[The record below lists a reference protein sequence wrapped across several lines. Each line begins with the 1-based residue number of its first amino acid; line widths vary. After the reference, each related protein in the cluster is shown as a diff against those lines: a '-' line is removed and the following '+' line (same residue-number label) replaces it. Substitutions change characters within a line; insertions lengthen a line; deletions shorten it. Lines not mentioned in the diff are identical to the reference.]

1 MFVTVEKDPR
11 YEVEITP
18 KKNITVRDKKTGHT
32 NKFSIGDYAEYDSY
46 NLRYYGAIV
55 SITHKTVTIQE
66 RHKDKRH
73 RLSLDKFCW
82 RNIKFV
88 LHEVVAKNHETSHYI

>member
-11 YEVEITP
+11 YEVEIVP
-18 KKNITVRDKKTGHT
+18 KSSITIRDKDGHT
-32 NKFSIGDYAEYDSY
+32 NTFKMGDMAEYDSY
-46 NLRYYGAIV
+46 NLRYYGTIV
-55 SITHKTVTIQE
+55 SITNKTVTIQE